1 MHPPQSII
9 HTLTHLNRGKAT
21 GIQCDSLGIYIKA
34 ARRLDLNDAKDINK
48 ARAIAGFF
56 TKVINGDI
64 PEPFK
69 KFLRQTYLVALE
81 KDPNDKTKLRPL
93 GVSSAIRRI
102 ASIVALREYT
112 PVIVEHLLPHNY
124 AIGVNGGVDVVIK
137 SIQLAVDKYIIEPEQ
152 NDSFPSRALVSLD
165 ITNMFSAISRE

>member
-1 MHPPQSII
+1 
-9 HTLTHLNRGKAT
+9 L
-21 GIQCDSLGIYIKA
+21 DIYIKA

-69 KFLRQTYLVALE
+69 KFILQTYLVALE

-137 SIQLAVDKYIIEPEQ
+137 SIQLAVDKYTPFPAEPWCPLTSPTCSMQFQE
-152 NDSFPSRALVSLD
+152 NDYENLLQRNSPPLNLSQ
-165 ITNMFSAISRE
+165 T